1 MVRKSFSSSHFFVAC
16 LMVALIGS
24 FAYQTQAVSLP
35 GIVITDILSVGGTQN
50 SFALANTNYLK
61 GGHMQVPDRS
71 ALFNTG
77 AGKTISLQRR
87 SVGMIATVVDDSD
100 SYAFT
105 VTGITTTPAVGQT
118 YTNNSVTFTI
128 TSTDV
133 TSGAGTIVGVGSGAP
148 LSSGTLM
155 ELIDGAGDSSI
166 TFSANTASDGTGTGG
181 EYVTYRLILEPGTE
195 TTEASDWV
203 IVIPDAS
210 DGYNG
215 GTNKYLTVDVNGNFS
230 WGTPAGAG
238 GADTAL
244 SNLASVAINSSL
256 LPGTTNSINLGSATK
271 TWKTLFLSSEGSI
284 NFNAS
289 SLTISYTSAT
299 NRLTFVGDSFVFPTT
314 GITIGSSSPFSDSS
328 GTLTLQNVDDLD
340 PTTEATIE
348 GEVDTLDYLDRIQ
361 GHQITLTGAL
371 TRVGAH
377 ALTLTTTGTTNVT
390 FPTSGT
396 LVTTDDLLVGAT
408 DQTSSETWLGV
419 DAGGSGASA
428 SQTVFVGNTAGY
440 GSGGA
445 NLVALGFS
453 AGKNATSAAQSVF
466 IGSSA
471 GAFNT
476 GTPSVGGSVFIGYR
490 AGSAALTARNSIFI
504 GTSSGV
510 GDSVDNSVSGT
521 SILIGN
527 NTLTG
532 GFSNSIALGTQAEN
546 SASNQLMIGSNTSA
560 ISTVIIGNGATSS
573 SPGNTTIS
581 PTSGVGTDING
592 GSLILTSGTHTGGG
606 VAGSILFK
614 TSGLSVSPSS
624 LTAPLATRVAIIGG
638 LNETRV
644 GIGTIAPSSTLDITV
659 DDIGEGSANASS
671 TMGISLLNTSAA
683 SVIAGQFSPTLRW
696 RGMTFDSVSKPVDFR
711 SFVRTS
717 NISGDGYLAFGSSVD
732 NAAYSDGQFVLH
744 TGGNIGI
751 GTGTT
756 SAPSARVHAIASS
769 GAQLRLGYDG
779 LNYWSSTVGSGG
791 TLTMQG
797 AGSGGSFVVTTDAG
811 NSLTYTD
818 GGDLGLGVSPTYRL
832 DVADNVADYAARI
845 FNDGSNINRKG
856 LLIQAGEDT
865 PTTNNTLIDF
875 NDGDGGLV
883 GSITFDNL
891 QTSFNQLS
899 DKRLKENIVDTT
911 LSIDKLRAITIHDYS
926 YIKDPSRQTAHG
938 VLAQELYAI
947 YPIAVSKSDD
957 GEGNLIEGARPW
969 MVDYSK
975 LTPLII
981 KSIQDLDIVV
991 QGLASLDL
999 ENPTSLGSLVKQFL
1013 ADNILS
1019 IKDLT
1024 AQVFRVDGD
1033 VCVDEVCITKEQFKQ
1048 MLINGGGTQQNIA
1061 TPTPPTE
1068 EDSGEGGVTVTPI
1081 GDENTTQSPPQEEA
1095 PIDGDSSTP
1104 PPVETVVEETSPAPE
1119 PVVENPPVPVE

>member
-1 MVRKSFSSSHFFVAC
+1 
-16 LMVALIGS
+16 
-24 FAYQTQAVSLP
+24 
-35 GIVITDILSVGGTQN
+35 
-50 SFALANTNYLK
+50 
-61 GGHMQVPDRS
+61 
-71 ALFNTG
+71 
-77 AGKTISLQRR
+77 
-87 SVGMIATVVDDSD
+87 VVW
-100 SYAFT
+100 
-105 VTGITTTPAVGQT
+105 
-118 YTNNSVTFTI
+118 
-128 TSTDV
+128 
-133 TSGAGTIVGVGSGAP
+133 GTIVGVGSGAP
-148 LSSGTLM
+148 LSSGTLTKSSG
-155 ELIDGAGDSSI
+155 GAGDATIS
-166 TFSANTASDGTGTGG
+166 FSANTASDGTGTGG
-181 EYVTYRLILEPGTE
+181 EYVTYRLIIEPGTE

-328 GTLTLQNVDDLD
+328 GTLTLQNVDELD

-348 GEVDTLDYLDRIQ
+348 GEVDTLDNLDRIQ

-377 ALTLTTTGTTNVT
+377 GLTLTTTDTTSVT
-390 FPTSGT
+390 FPTSGTLATTTDLASYVPYTGATADLNLATRKLHSAQINATSATATDDILTIEPGSGGAAQFSGTLTVADLTANRTWILPNTSGT

-440 GSGGA
+440 GSGGSHM
-445 NLVALGFS
+445 VALGFS

-471 GAFNT
+471 GSFNT
-476 GTPSVGGSVFIGYR
+476 GTPSVSGSVFVGYR
-490 AGSAALTARNSIFI
+490 SGNGALTARNSIFI

-510 GDSVDNSVSGT
+510 SDSVDNSVSGT

-683 SVIAGQFSPTLRW
+683 SVLAGQFSPTLRW
-696 RGMTFDSVSKPVDFR
+696 RGMTFDSVSKPIDFR

-845 FNDGSNINRKG
+845 FNDGNSTNRKG

-865 PTTNNTLIDF
+865 PI
-875 NDGDGGLV
+875 GG
-883 GSITFDNL
+883 
-891 QTSFNQLS
+891 
-899 DKRLKENIVDTT
+899 
-911 LSIDKLRAITIHDYS
+911 Y
-926 YIKDPSRQTAHG
+926 
-938 VLAQELYAI
+938 
-947 YPIAVSKSDD
+947 
-957 GEGNLIEGARPW
+957 
-969 MVDYSK
+969 
-975 LTPLII
+975 
-981 KSIQDLDIVV
+981 
-991 QGLASLDL
+991 
-999 ENPTSLGSLVKQFL
+999 
-1013 ADNILS
+1013 
-1019 IKDLT
+1019 
-1024 AQVFRVDGD
+1024 
-1033 VCVDEVCITKEQFKQ
+1033 
-1048 MLINGGGTQQNIA
+1048 
-1061 TPTPPTE
+1061 
-1068 EDSGEGGVTVTPI
+1068 
-1081 GDENTTQSPPQEEA
+1081 
-1095 PIDGDSSTP
+1095 
-1104 PPVETVVEETSPAPE
+1104 
-1119 PVVENPPVPVE
+1119 